1 MNDEKINQHSFIG
14 FKRRTEASQL
24 MPFRAGRL
32 PAKNSCI
39 GEFTWEF
46 PPNTI
51 HTEIRLAKPVKNRP
65 YWSLWTKGF
74 CSTVDFIDGE
84 EAAELKFILPAESDD
99 IIEKVIQYLLIQF
112 LNGPNTNC
120 HSYSDITDLKFDES
134 ILYSAVLS
142 LDKNPVHSS
151 RIKEY
156 LESSHDHKGKIIE
169 NAFPEFRDRVTQR
182 CDAI

>member
-1 MNDEKINQHSFIG
+1 MDIENKLTYTKLKE
-14 FKRRTEASQL
+14 RTESPQKI
-24 MPFRAGRL
+24 PFKAGRL
-32 PAKNSCI
+32 PGKNICI
-39 GEFTWEF
+39 GEYMWEF
-46 PPNTI
+46 APNTI
-51 HTEIRLAKPVKNRP
+51 YTDIRLTKPVKNRP

-112 LNGPNTNC
+112 LNEPNTNC
-120 HSYSDITDLKFDES
+120 YSYRDITDLKFDES

-142 LDKNPVHSS
+142 LDKNPVHTS

-156 LESSHDHKGKIIE
+156 LESSQDHKGKIIE
-169 NAFPEFRDRVTQR
+169 NAFPEFRDRVTER
-182 CDAI
+182 CNAI